1 MQSDIDYLQEL
12 IDAADPED
20 TDTIDKLQ
28 AEIDVIQIDLD
39 DAVEEL
45 AGLEN
50 PLEDTAVDEAEALA
64 AISNKT
70 VDHEVV
76 AAVNELLGNNPLAK
90 ASSDQ
95 VGSLPAIQ
103 LTDKDALTS

>member
-39 DAVEEL
+39 DAVEE
-45 AGLEN
+45 N

-70 VDHEVV
+70 
-76 AAVNELLGNNPLAK
+76 GRSGK
-90 ASSDQ
+90 
-95 VGSLPAIQ
+95 PA
-103 LTDKDALTS
+103 